1 MSRYTIQDAVV
12 VLDENS
18 DVVDWFDTLED
29 AEAYIE
35 ELEEMEEEW
44 KCIKMEWPYMCFRK
58 GQCAELMNAKGIR

>member
-18 DVVDWFDTLED
+18 EVMDWFDTVED

-35 ELEEMEEEW
+35 ELEEGED
-44 KCIKMEWPYMCFRK
+44 
-58 GQCAELMNAKGIR
+58 NA